1 VPARL
6 AADQRRGSHR
16 GHERWLSGIA
26 GTTGRLWDGR
36 TRFYAMKVIH
46 QLIDYFHSHG
56 ALTKS
61 QLAYLRQQGFWP
73 GNGGN
78 VEENPAAPVGPEPA
92 EAPDAFAEDL
102 AVQARARTAPRRCR
116 SSGLPGAAPAIGNL
130 CRRLAGLTVHWD
142 EPLHGFVR
150 LARGLQPCASWA
162 EAVVVLRGA
171 ATGLLT
177 AAIREALDT
186 GALTLA
192 ALDRALD
199 LHDYRAGVVQP
210 SDRSPAANAYRALL
224 TVPDWRESGK
234 HAWILRHSPVD
245 QVFNLI
251 QAKQAVLGAL
261 ANLYQT
267 DRKPWARYLRGHS
280 HTSLFWAFVLLH
292 NVELDPEAQQ
302 CAARRYWSRYRGPVL
317 GEDLVPRASL
327 YAIRMQPD
335 RVLPFLLQRAGLD
348 PAGEAAP
355 EKRLPTDW
363 TLPASWTCARER
375 PDFIFCEFDPNDR

>member
-171 ATGLLT
+171 ATGLGQT
-177 AAIREALDT
+177 EGT
-186 GALTLA
+186 TLA
-192 ALDRALD
+192 QV
-199 LHDYRAGVVQP
+199 GGQ
-210 SDRSPAANAYRALL
+210 
-224 TVPDWRESGK
+224 WR
-234 HAWILRHSPVD
+234 
-245 QVFNLI
+245 
-251 QAKQAVLGAL
+251 VLACDG
-261 ANLYQT
+261 
-267 DRKPWARYLRGHS
+267 D
-280 HTSLFWAFVLLH
+280 
-292 NVELDPEAQQ
+292 
-302 CAARRYWSRYRGPVL
+302 ARRYPVFDL
-317 GEDLVPRASL
+317 ALRETGTLHAPYPSNIPWPTLVPDGSDGWLLVGFNGR
-327 YAIRMQPD
+327 RTGGE
-335 RVLPFLLQRAGLD
+335 LPGYGTHGDVVF
-348 PAGEAAP
+348 
-355 EKRLPTDW
+355 
-363 TLPASWTCARER
+363 ARSG
-375 PDFIFCEFDPNDR
+375 